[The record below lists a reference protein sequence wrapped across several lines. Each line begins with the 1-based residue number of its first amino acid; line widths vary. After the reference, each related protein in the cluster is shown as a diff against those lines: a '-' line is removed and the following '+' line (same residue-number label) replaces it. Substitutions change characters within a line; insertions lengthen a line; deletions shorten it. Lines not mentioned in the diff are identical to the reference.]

1 MGCLLARLGP
11 ESFRDLFSYSRQVG
25 RLCGD
30 VRRRLLPAVRT
41 EVALIAADRIDQPP
55 DAPASLLSPE
65 ALALIDQVIAAREAY
80 RTADLSKRAADIL
93 IGLGYW
99 SPGELT
105 GVYWDDQPGRPGLG
119 GRIAAAQG
127 CGPVT
132 LKELHSFHN
141 RHW

>member
-1 MGCLLARLGP
+1 MNRP
-11 ESFRDLFSYSRQVG
+11 
-25 RLCGD
+25 
-30 VRRRLLPAVRT
+30 
-41 EVALIAADRIDQPP
+41 IDE
-55 DAPASLLSPE
+55 PASLLSPA
-65 ALALIDQVIAAREAY
+65 ALAIIDRVNAARDVY
-80 RTADLSKRAADIL
+80 RAADLSKRAADIL